1 MVTSQWGTH
10 GTLKYKLY
18 MQVFVKLGTISLS
31 PARSEPI
38 SQEDA
43 LTEKQIKQTV
53 AIYVLRTTKG
63 NVT

>member
-18 MQVFVKLGTISLS
+18 VQVFVKLRTISLS
-31 PARSEPI
+31 PARSKPI

-43 LTEKQIKQTV
+43 LTEKQIKQRV
-53 AIYVLRTTKG
+53 AIYVLGTTKG